1 MKKLSVS
8 SEPFKNFFRYFSY
21 RFRDTW
27 MRIPV
32 ITVIA
37 ILFVPS
43 IINTGIESY
52 VDLYLVDGKY
62 AATGFLKAC
71 PSNLFILLVLVSVLG
86 FIMPIM
92 ELSPLNNRKNLD
104 TLYSLPVSK
113 VSIALAHYLNGLI
126 HIVIPYT
133 ASFLSALAI
142 WGKYASLFRMKYFI
156 GFYFAALAVGV
167 LTYTF
172 FSFTFS
178 VANTTVDGTV
188 ISLLW
193 IFAMCVPLLWIA
205 RKCNSNTIYTLAA
218 NLIAFSP
225 AFFVGYYFD
234 DATSSSPS
242 SSSSFNDHASFD
254 SQYARFVRS
263 IIIWSVIAILCLIG
277 FYRRYRSRRTE
288 TAGEVSTSPFGYSTL
303 IPLYGIGLPLWIG
316 VHSAILNAFMIALMI
331 IGYVVFRR
339 GFKFKKSDLIVL
351 GVCSAFLIFG
361 GIL

>member
-62 AATGFLKAC
+62 AVEGFSSAC

-104 TLYSLPVSK
+104 TLYSFPVNR

-156 GFYFAALAVGV
+156 GFYFAALAVGI

-193 IFAMCVPLLWIA
+193 IFAMCVPFLWLA
-205 RKCNSNTIYTLAA
+205 REYNAEFIYTLAS

-234 DATSSSPS
+234 DATSRFPSP
-242 SSSSFNDHASFD
+242 SFND
-254 SQYARFVRS
+254 YELLGELRVKLVRS
-263 IIIWSVIAILCLIG
+263 LIIWSVIAILCLIG
-277 FYRRYRSRRTE
+277 FYLRYRSRRTE
-288 TAGEVSTSPFGYSTL
+288 TAGEVSNSPFGYMTL
-303 IPLYGIGLPLWIG
+303 IPLYGVGLPLWIG
-316 VHSAILNAFMIALMI
+316 IHSAIINAFMIALMI

>member
-1 MKKLSVS
+1 MKKLSGS
-8 SEPFKNFFRYFSY
+8 SELFKNFFKYFSY

-32 ITVIA
+32 ITVIS

-52 VDLYLVDGKY
+52 VDRYLVDGKY
-62 AATGFLKAC
+62 AAESFSRAC
-71 PSNLFILLVLVSVLG
+71 PSNLVILLVLVSVLG

-104 TLYSLPVSK
+104 TLYSFPVNR

-126 HIVIPYT
+126 HIFIPYT
-133 ASFLSALAI
+133 ASFLSALAV

-205 RKCNSNTIYTLAA
+205 REFNSDTILTIAA

-234 DATSSSPS
+234 AATSKSPS
-242 SSSSFNDHASFD
+242 PSLNNPVLLDNDCE
-254 SQYARFVRS
+254 RFVRS
-263 IIIWSVIAILCLIG
+263 MIIWSVIAVLCLIG
-277 FYRRYRSRRTE
+277 FYLRYRSRRTE

-303 IPLYGIGLPLWIG
+303 IPLCGVGIPLWIG
-316 VHSAILNAFMIALMI
+316 THSAIINAFMIALMI
-331 IGYVVFRR
+331 TGYTIFRR
-339 GFKFKKSDLIVL
+339 GFKFKKPDLIVL
-351 GVCSAFLIFG
+351 GICSAFLILG
-361 GIL
+361 GIY

>member
-1 MKKLSVS
+1 
-8 SEPFKNFFRYFSY
+8 
-21 RFRDTW
+21 

-62 AATGFLKAC
+62 AVEGFSSAC

-104 TLYSLPVSK
+104 TLYSFPVNR

-193 IFAMCVPLLWIA
+193 IFAMCVPFLWLA
-205 RKCNSNTIYTLAA
+205 REYNAEFIYTLAS

-234 DATSSSPS
+234 DATSRFPSP
-242 SSSSFNDHASFD
+242 SFND
-254 SQYARFVRS
+254 YELLGELRVKLVRS
-263 IIIWSVIAILCLIG
+263 LIIWSVIAVLCLIG
-277 FYRRYRSRRTE
+277 FYLRYRSRRTE
-288 TAGEVSTSPFGYSTL
+288 TAGEVSSSPFGYMTL
-303 IPLYGIGLPLWIG
+303 IPLYGVGLPLWIG
-316 VHSAILNAFMIALMI
+316 IYSAIINAFMIALMI

-351 GVCSAFLIFG
+351 GVCSAFIIFG